1 MELSSPPKPTRI
13 VDHLMQNSKEGQ
25 TSGHEDFPTEN
36 AINASRTEAATL
48 PDLAGEV
55 AVAQRQQINELSQR
69 QEVRDRLKDNCYQ
82 VQLKINSVKSDLAA
96 VSRKIYSMDEEV
108 SKKKAWCVELDKD
121 IAALVASERKL
132 TKELAIANDK
142 LERDRELYK
151 RYRAKMAGYTHQ
163 VAEYKRNL
171 PVHKSITQQ
180 KAKNTEL
187 SEELERLRSL
197 GNESKLENLRA
208 ELGKRKEHKKQLE
221 ESTAL
226 KKLMQQEEND
236 RQAELTRE
244 ILRVGSRREYPPVGG
259 GSPQDY

>member
-1 MELSSPPKPTRI
+1 
-13 VDHLMQNSKEGQ
+13 
-25 TSGHEDFPTEN
+25 
-36 AINASRTEAATL
+36 
-48 PDLAGEV
+48 
-55 AVAQRQQINELSQR
+55 
-69 QEVRDRLKDNCYQ
+69 
-82 VQLKINSVKSDLAA
+82 
-96 VSRKIYSMDEEV
+96 MDEEV
-108 SKKKAWCVELDKD
+108 SKKKAWCEELDKD

-163 VAEYKRNL
+163 VAEYKRKL
-171 PVHKSITQQ
+171 PVHRRITQQ

-208 ELGKRKEHKKQLE
+208 ELGKRKEHKKQQE

-226 KKLMQQEEND
+226 NKLMQQEEND

-244 ILRVGSRREYPPVGG
+244 TLRKPNKA
-259 GSPQDY
+259 Q